1 MDKLQGIFYPALHVP
16 IAGLDDK
23 EVIPAIPNECPE
35 GPSDINGC
43 VEWIVC
49 EAAKTA
55 EMRPLLDAR
64 VSIRLLPFIEY

>member
-1 MDKLQGIFYPALHVP
+1 MDKLLGIFYPALHVL

-23 EVIPAIPNECPE
+23 EVVPAIPNECPE
-35 GPSDINGC
+35 GPSDIYGR

-55 EMRPLLDAR
+55 EMGPLLDAR
-64 VSIRLLPFIEY
+64 ISIRLLPLIEY